1 MMYFEALFL
10 APPRLVV
17 AYVIIFNFFLG
28 RFARIF
34 GATPGI
40 KFHSLSRQNRHLT
53 GFPSETSCLDGKMEV

>member
-40 KFHSLSRQNRHLT
+40 KLHSESSESTLDRLS
-53 GFPSETSCLDGKMEV
+53 E